1 MSQFPGD
8 KTAPKACDAKGP
20 AEAVEADSTPAA

>member
-8 KTAPKACDAKGP
+8 KIAPKACGAKGST
-20 AEAVEADSTPAA
+20 ETVEADSTRAA